1 MTLQSVL
8 ERIEGSRDEMVNSL
22 VEMCKIPSIHP
33 DSGGDGESDR
43 AKFLA
48 ELCKNLGLPVR
59 SMDAPDD
66 RVSSGVRP
74 NLLVEL
80 EGEQD
85 KKVWIVSHT
94 DIVPAGNLKHWD
106 SDPFDP
112 VVKEGKIFG
121 RGVEDNGQSLIGSIY
136 ALWAVKE
143 ENVKPNIGC
152 GLALVADEEVGSKL
166 GIQYLLEQGIFNE
179 GDLILVPDFSSSKGT
194 DVEIAEKNI
203 LWLRITTEGKQ
214 SHASL
219 PHKGINAFR
228 AGSELL
234 LMIDKE
240 LHDRY
245 TGGNDIFEPP
255 ISTFEPTKK
264 NSNVPNVNTVPG
276 KDVFYFDCRLLPE
289 FHPDEIRA
297 TVRSLADR
305 VEQKRN
311 VKVRIDI
318 IQEEMSPQTSE
329 DSEIVMKLKE
339 AIKDVRGVEPKMV
352 GIGGGTCAAFFR
364 QRGLDACVW
373 FTGDQTAHAANEC
386 CKIDNLVDDAKVF
399 ASVFLS

>member
-8 ERIEGSRDEMVNSL
+8 DRIDRSREEMVNSL
-22 VEMCKIPSIHP
+22 IEMCKIPSIHP
-33 DSGGDGESDR
+33 DSGGDGESER

-48 ELCKNLGLPVR
+48 DLCGKLGLPVR
-59 SMDAPDD
+59 SVDAPDD

-80 EGEQD
+80 DGEQD
-85 KKVWIVSHT
+85 TKIWIISHM
-94 DIVPAGNLKHWD
+94 DVVPAGNSKHWMT
-106 SDPFDP
+106 DPFDP
-112 VVKEGKIFG
+112 VVKDGKIFG

-143 ENVKPNIGC
+143 EEEKPDLGC

-166 GIQYLLEQGIFNE
+166 GIQYLLEKGIFNP
-179 GDLILVPDFSSSKGT
+179 GDLVLVPDFSSSDGT

-203 LWLRITTEGKQ
+203 LWLRMTTEGKQ

-234 LMIDKE
+234 LMIDRE
-240 LHDRY
+240 LHDRF
-245 TGGNDIFEPP
+245 TGKNEIFDPP

-276 KDVFYFDCRLLPE
+276 KDVFYFDCRILPE

-297 TVRSLADR
+297 TVRSLADQ
-305 VEQKRN
+305 VEQKSN
-311 VKVRIDI
+311 VKVKIDI
-318 IQEEMSPQTSE
+318 IQDEMSPATKE
-329 DSEIVMKLKE
+329 DSEIVTKLKN
-339 AIKDVRGVEPKMV
+339 AIKSVRGVEPKMV
-352 GIGGGTCAAFFR
+352 GIGGGTCAAYFR
-364 QRGLDACVW
+364 QKGLDACVW
-373 FTGDQTAHAANEC
+373 FTGDQTAHAANEY
-386 CKIDNLVDDAKVF
+386 CKIDNLVQDAKVF